1 MRDSISLFFIFAVL
15 FLNICC
21 SDNDDSSL
29 SLDYTDTSEW
39 VASSDSIST
48 IVVETNWGGRF
59 SLTEDVVYRSGLNL
73 RKIFRIPSLVITNEG
88 TLLLSCENRDEELD
102 KGEMDILV
110 ARKTKDDVK
119 WDIKKVV
126 KQSDDYG
133 RSMDPI
139 FVIDRLGV
147 HGKVG
152 RVYLFV
158 SHEKNIQGYTDHSKT
173 SESDIV
179 YKYSD
184 DDGRSWSEETSLK
197 CKWDLSEYDI
207 NIPSACNG
215 IQLDDG
221 TMLVPTMPINKGIW
235 HSGLLVKKPSEDW
248 FFTNPTPCDGDNECS
263 VYVDNEGSIILD
275 CRTTSKLHRKYVYD
289 IANNNFILLP
299 SEIKVYNDLKAEITK
314 VEWKESLGSFYM
326 TTYVD
331 VNRNTRENLT
341 LFASLDGNLWCK
353 IYKMQNG
360 FNAFGYGNVAHYKGE
375 TIVAFEDYLDNSIK
389 VHRLTP
395 YIKEIYNE
403 VAAN

>member
-1 MRDSISLFFIFAVL
+1 MRYIMTLLNFPLVVLIVSLYS
-15 FLNICC
+15 CTT
-21 SDNDDSSL
+21 DNDVTQP
-29 SLDYTDTSEW
+29 DYVDTSEW
-39 VASSDSIST
+39 VASSDSVST

-59 SLTEDVVYRSGLNL
+59 SLTEDVVYRSRLNL

-110 ARKTKDDVK
+110 ARKTKDDGK

-126 KQSDDYG
+126 KQSDFYG

-139 FVIDRLGV
+139 FVIDRMGA
-147 HGKVG
+147 HGKIG
-152 RVYLFV
+152 RIYLFV
-158 SHEKNIQGYTDHSKT
+158 SHEKNIQGYTDQTKT

-184 DDGRSWSEETSLK
+184 DDGRSWSDETSLK
-197 CKWDLSEYDI
+197 SKWDLSEYDI

-215 IQLDDG
+215 IQLDNG
-221 TMLVPTMPINKGIW
+221 TMLVPTMPIKNGIW
-235 HSGLLVKKPSEDW
+235 HSGLLIKRPNQDW
-248 FFTNPTPCDGDNECS
+248 YFTKPTPMDGDNECS
-263 VYVDNEGSIILD
+263 VYIDNDGYIILD
-275 CRTTSKLHRKYVYD
+275 CRTTSKSHRKYKYNISTND
-289 IANNNFILLP
+289 FTLLP
-299 SEIKVYNDLKAEITK
+299 DEIQVSNDLKAEITK
-314 VEWKESLGSFYM
+314 LEGENTFYM

-331 VNRNTRENLT
+331 VIGDTREDLT
-341 LFASLDGNLWCK
+341 LFSSPDGYQWYK
-353 IYKMQNG
+353 IYKLQKG
-360 FNAFGYGNVAHYKGE
+360 FNAFAYGNVANFNGE
-375 TIVAFEDYLDNSIK
+375 TYVAFEDYQENSIK